1 MANLTAQV
9 RDVNYQEFV
18 ARRSGIEA
26 FLERDFP
33 NGIVPFIQLSL
44 ALNALIGAV
53 WQATQ
58 NLEDVARAIMR
69 LGWANLCQNQ

>member
-1 MANLTAQV
+1 M
-9 RDVNYQEFV
+9 DVNYQEFV

-26 FLERDFP
+26 VLERDFP
-33 NGIVPFIQLSL
+33 DGRVGFIQLSL

-58 NLEDVARAIMR
+58 NLEDVARAVMR
-69 LGWANLCQNQ
+69 LGYVNLC